1 MSFIVTGATGHLGAL
16 IVESLLARGV
26 APDVIVATGR
36 NSDRLAELSA
46 SGVRTEVFDFNNPT
60 PQIFDEADTL
70 ILVSSS
76 EVGQRV
82 AQHQAVIEVAQ
93 RAHVGRIIYTSAPR
107 ANSTPLPLAAEHR
120 ATEEILIGS
129 GVPYT
134 ILRNGWYN
142 ENYEGAFNE
151 ARETGTIVGSAGSGK
166 VSSAARRDYAEAAAV
181 VATTEGHV
189 NQTYELGG
197 DTAWTFAELAQT
209 FSALL
214 DTTVDY
220 HNVSAEEQREL
231 LESRGLPDGLIDF
244 LVTMDTNI
252 EQDAL
257 HVEGYAL
264 SSLIGRAT
272 TPMIETAKTWL

>member
-1 MSFIVTGATGHLGAL
+1 
-16 IVESLLARGV
+16 
-26 APDVIVATGR
+26 
-36 NSDRLAELSA
+36 
-46 SGVRTEVFDFNNPT
+46 
-60 PQIFDEADTL
+60 
-70 ILVSSS
+70 
-76 EVGQRV
+76 
-82 AQHQAVIEVAQ
+82 
-93 RAHVGRIIYTSAPR
+93 VGRIIYTSAPR

-120 ATEEILIGS
+120 ATEDILIGS

-181 VATTEGHV
+181 VATTEGHL

-214 DTTVDY
+214 GTTVDY

-252 EQDAL
+252 EQDVL

>member
-1 MSFIVTGATGHLGAL
+1 VPQHTNAINGAKAAGVQHLVYTSLLGADTS
-16 IVESLLARGV
+16 ELA
-26 APDVIVATGR
+26 
-36 NSDRLAELSA
+36 
-46 SGVRTEVFDFNNPT
+46 
-60 PQIFDEADTL
+60 
-70 ILVSSS
+70 
-76 EVGQRV
+76 
-82 AQHQAVIEVAQ
+82 
-93 RAHVGRIIYTSAPR
+93 
-107 ANSTPLPLAAEHR
+107 LAAEHV
-120 ATEEILIGS
+120 ATEQLIAES
-129 GVPYT
+129 GIPAT

-181 VATTEGHV
+181 VATTEGHL

-214 DTTVDY
+214 GTTVDY

-252 EQDAL
+252 EQDVL